1 MKAWFAAFA
10 LLLAA
15 PLAAQPQDVTRAGT
29 VAHRAART
37 GFPETIGNFR
47 RLAVTRYDSE
57 GLDLSA
63 NYQLIRPE
71 GQIRATIYIYP
82 AGGAPTAPGARAQ
95 FCREH
100 FEGVEGSILQAYKN
114 ADRIDEAGPAPAR
127 EGVGPGLGHR
137 SSFRFSADI
146 GRGAERL
153 VSEVRLYCFV
163 GGDWLVKYRISA
175 SAGMDARAPIESFV
189 RLGPWPGQDPREI
202 ALR

>member
-1 MKAWFAAFA
+1 MKAWFAAVA

-15 PLAAQPQDVTRAGT
+15 PLAAQPQDITREGT

-37 GFPETIGNFR
+37 GFPETVGNFR
-47 RLAVTRYDSE
+47 RLAVTRYDSA

-71 GQIRATIYIYP
+71 GQVRATIYIYP
-82 AGGAPTAPGARAQ
+82 AGGAPTAPSARAQ

-100 FEGVEGSILQAYKN
+100 FEGVEGSILQTYRN

-127 EGVGPGLGHR
+127 GGVDPGLAYR
-137 SSFRFSADI
+137 SSFRFPADI
-146 GRGAERL
+146 GRGAEPL
-153 VSEVRLYCFV
+153 VSEARLYCFV
-163 GGDWLVKYRISA
+163 DGDWLVKYRISA
-175 SAGMDARAPIESFV
+175 SAGMDARAAIESFV
-189 RLGPWPGQDPREI
+189 GLGPWPGQAPGEI